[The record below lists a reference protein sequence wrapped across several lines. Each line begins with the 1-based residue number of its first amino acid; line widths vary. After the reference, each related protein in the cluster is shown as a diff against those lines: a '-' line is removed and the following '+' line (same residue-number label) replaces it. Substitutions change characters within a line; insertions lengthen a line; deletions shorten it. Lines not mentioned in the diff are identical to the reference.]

1 MLIHLDKNDVLF
13 ICEHAT
19 ESFEAEDEGEGFA
32 EEVIKRLESAD
43 IEVIESRSGSSAD
56 EFFVELFMQW
66 DGTDVA
72 EVLELITETLSN
84 IDIDFTHDEVDL
96 DGDDDDDE
104 FDSDYDDDDFDD
116 DDDDADTSEE
126 FDGDKD

>member
-32 EEVIKRLESAD
+32 EEVIKRLENVD

-66 DGTDVA
+66 DGADV
-72 EVLELITETLSN
+72 VDILDLITESLSN
-84 IDIDFTHDEVDL
+84 IDIEFTHDEVDL
-96 DGDDDDDE
+96 DADDDDE
-104 FDSDYDDDDFDD
+104 EFDSDFEDDDFDD
-116 DDDDADTSEE
+116 DDDTSEDD

>member
-13 ICEHAT
+13 ICDHAT

-32 EEVIKRLESAD
+32 EEVIKRLENAD

-66 DGTDVA
+66 DGADV
-72 EVLELITETLSN
+72 VDILDLITESLSN
-84 IDIDFTHDEVDL
+84 IDIEFTHDEVDL
-96 DGDDDDDE
+96 DADDDDE
-104 FDSDYDDDDFDD
+104 DFDSDFEDDDFDD
-116 DDDDADTSEE
+116 DDDADED
-126 FDGDKD
+126 FDGDKE